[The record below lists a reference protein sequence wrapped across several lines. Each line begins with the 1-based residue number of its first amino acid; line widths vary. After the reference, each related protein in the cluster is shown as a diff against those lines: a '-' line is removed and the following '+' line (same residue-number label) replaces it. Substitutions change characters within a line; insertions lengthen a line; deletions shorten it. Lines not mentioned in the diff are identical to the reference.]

1 MRARGKGRR
10 IKSKGKSRQTG
21 KVERVKNVEKELDR
35 GEARS
40 PLWKCG
46 ERKAEARAGDGHCEP
61 RWCGLRSNFLSLRWR
76 RSFLFFCLG
85 FLSPGQSLFIGHFLD
100 SDNTRQ
106 LAVSSCLAGPASR
119 TRVSRPQPEPQ
130 VFPLCM
136 QGLQLPQ
143 GLGSHSSW
151 HSRVLW
157 WVKVP
162 GGQEGRH
169 FPLYR

>member
-85 FLSPGQSLFIGHFLD
+85 FLSARTQVQFREVLRDEETP
-100 SDNTRQ
+100 
-106 LAVSSCLAGPASR
+106 SSP
-119 TRVSRPQPEPQ
+119 SRPQS
-130 VFPLCM
+130 CSA
-136 QGLQLPQ
+136 GL
-143 GLGSHSSW
+143 
-151 HSRVLW
+151 RDTVLN
-157 WVKVP
+157 
-162 GGQEGRH
+162 
-169 FPLYR
+169 LSL

>member
-1 MRARGKGRR
+1 MKKTGE
-10 IKSKGKSRQTG
+10 RQKG
-21 KVERVKNVEKELDR
+21 KVERVKDVGKEQGRGKGRGHRGRRQQAKGRGRMLEVER
-35 GEARS
+35 
-40 PLWKCG
+40 
-46 ERKAEARAGDGHCEP
+46 GHCEP
-61 RWCGLRSNFLSLRWR
+61 GNCGLLSNFLSLRWR
-76 RSFLFFCLG
+76 RSFRSFRLFCLG
-85 FLSPGQSLFIGHFLD
+85 FLSPGQGLFIGHFLD

-136 QGLQLPQ
+136 QGLQLPH

-162 GGQEGRH
+162 GGQVGRH